1 MDDLDVAY
9 YRQRAIDERYR
20 ALEASRSNVAVI
32 HMELAKQ
39 YQALVDQAELRSP
52 LCWMLPSTFPHN
64 IVRRSPVR
72 EIEPSS

>member
-1 MDDLDVAY
+1 MDDSNVAY

-39 YQALVDQAELRSP
+39 YQALVDQAELRGP
-52 LCWMLPSTFPHN
+52 LTRMLPSFFPHEA
-64 IVRRSPVR
+64 RRPPVC
-72 EIEPSS
+72 EIDAAT

>member
-20 ALEASRSNVAVI
+20 ALEAHRSNVAVI

-39 YQALVDQAELRSP
+39 YQALVDQAELRGPIS
-52 LCWMLPSTFPHN
+52 WMLPTTFPHKL
-64 IVRRSPVR
+64 VRRLPIR
-72 EIEPSS
+72 EIDTAL

>member
-39 YQALVDQAELRSP
+39 YQALVDQAELRGP
-52 LCWMLPSTFPHN
+52 INWMLPSTFSHDF
-64 IVRRSPVR
+64 VRRSPVR
-72 EIEPSS
+72 EIDAAS